1 MAFGKVDPVEVIGMS
16 ADELKGKLDSAA
28 SKDDLKAVTDGQT
41 ALQNTLTSLQQSI
54 ESLKSKPKD
63 DSGSEGDLDFLADP
77 DKVLNSRL
85 KPLTDQTYANTIMLQ
100 HDAARKAHPR
110 DFDRWGTEI
119 VKKMGE
125 LSADQQSDPRVWKAM
140 VLMVRGEHADQIE
153 RDGATGQ
160 FGFLE
165 PVSAGLRPD
174 PKNNENLSPA
184 EREMVKTL
192 SPFGVTADKYKRG
205 KQRLVESRAAR
216 LGRFAQ
222 VEG

>member
-1 MAFGKVDPVEVIGMS
+1 MAFGKPDPKEIIGMTAEELS
-16 ADELKGKLDSAA
+16 QKLGKIDEFESKLNEFGNKSKENHDALIAKLD
-28 SKDDLKAVTDGQT
+28 G
-41 ALQNTLTSLQQSI
+41 LT
-54 ESLKSKPKD
+54 SKPKVEEND
-63 DSGSEGDLDFLADP
+63 TDLEFLADP
-77 DKVLNSRL
+77 DKALTNRL

-100 HDAARKAHPR
+100 HDAARRAHPR

-153 RDGATGQ
+153 KDGATGQ
-160 FGFLE
+160 FVFLE

-174 PKNNENLSPA
+174 PKSNENLSPA

-205 KQRLVESRAAR
+205 KERLVQSRAAR